1 MLAAPARPA
10 PRPSVRPT
18 VAVALRAIEGLLLG
32 AGQRTA
38 RRNAWTAVLEDRRRA
53 KARHE
58 AEHVLEAVATRTP
71 QAT

>member
-1 MLAAPARPA
+1 MLAVPV
-10 PRPSVRPT
+10 RPSVT
-18 VAVALRAIEGLLLG
+18 VALRALEGLLLG

-58 AEHVLEAVATRTP
+58 AEHLMEAVATRTP